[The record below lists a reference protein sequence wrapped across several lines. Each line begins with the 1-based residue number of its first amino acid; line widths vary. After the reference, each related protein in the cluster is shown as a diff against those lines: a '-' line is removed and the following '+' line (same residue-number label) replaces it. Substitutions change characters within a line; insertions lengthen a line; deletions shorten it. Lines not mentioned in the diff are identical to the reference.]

1 MTATTPVPMQRI
13 CGWCSRELAPGP
25 QSATTGRCVRMRSHD
40 WEWQLCVRPRRLP
53 RITLREHPPRRDP
66 EGGRAHQICAHEQE
80 LLHATRPSVYQSWG
94 SRHLTEGIGFSP
106 EAFCDGFVLHGVLAR
121 GLKFNPQALD
131 ACQMLTFVV
140 V

>member
-1 MTATTPVPMQRI
+1 
-13 CGWCSRELAPGP
+13 
-25 QSATTGRCVRMRSHD
+25 
-40 WEWQLCVRPRRLP
+40 
-53 RITLREHPPRRDP
+53 
-66 EGGRAHQICAHEQE
+66 
-80 LLHATRPSVYQSWG
+80 VYQSWG